1 MAKQKD
7 ETARTTYSVRLNPD
21 LLRLLKHIAVD
32 ENMSVGEL
40 LEEGIKAVIKKR
52 KITSGYI
59 LHDRGL
65 RLKEDSADMD
75 SDSYEIPK
83 FLRKQSDK

>member
-7 ETARTTYSVRLNPD
+7 GTTRATYSVRLNPD

-32 ENMSVGEL
+32 ENRSVGEL

-52 KITSGYI
+52 KTTTGYT
-59 LHDRGL
+59 LHDKGIKL
-65 RLKEDSADMD
+65 EKDSADID